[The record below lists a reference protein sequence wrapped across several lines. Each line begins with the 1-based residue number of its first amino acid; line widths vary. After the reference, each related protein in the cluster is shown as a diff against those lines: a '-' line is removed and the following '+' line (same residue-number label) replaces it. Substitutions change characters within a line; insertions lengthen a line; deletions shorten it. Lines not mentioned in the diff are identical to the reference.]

1 MPIGYLETVGSV
13 ALFTLAVLFPPR
25 RPTILAPVIQ
35 MVTHLVNEAPIIGW
49 AWLVFATVTAAVDG
63 ELASTGGLLVAAFAA
78 LTAGGLVVV
87 AVRGLRARATIEN
100 AFRLAHWPSVTA
112 PTMPSGK
119 LQIARRLLLARRL
132 RSILLPLPIRP
143 RSVRRVRNV
152 RYGPHGRY
160 NLADLYMTRDR
171 AGEAMPVL
179 VHLHGG
185 HFDIGAKNREARS
198 LLYRF
203 SQAGWLSIS
212 ANYRLRQAGSFPN
225 SQIDVKRL
233 IAWVRSSGA
242 LYGADPKHIVVAG
255 SSAGAHL
262 TALAALTPNDPRFQP
277 GFELADTSI
286 QGAVCLYG
294 YLGEREAAPMPSSP
308 LAYIRAD
315 APPFLIFVAGN
326 DRLLHPEPADA
337 FVHALND
344 VSENPVLNVR
354 LAGAMHSFDLL
365 PSPRF
370 DAVIDAT
377 ERFANQVL
385 RSRRASVARPDE
397 RDHRSRR
404 RRVDDA

>member
-13 ALFTLAVLFPPR
+13 ALSTLAVLFPPR

-49 AWLVFATVTAAVDG
+49 AWLVFATVTAAVNG

-87 AVRGLRARATIEN
+87 TVRGLRARATIEN
-100 AFRLAHWPSVTA
+100 AFRLAHWPSMTA

-119 LQIARRLLLARRL
+119 LQIARRRLLARRL

-152 RYGPHGRY
+152 SYGPHGRY
-160 NLADLYMTRDR
+160 NLADLYMTRHR
-171 AGEAMPVL
+171 PREPMPVL
-179 VHLHGG
+179 IHLHGG

-233 IAWVRSSGA
+233 IAWVRTSGT

-277 GFELADTSI
+277 GFESADTSI

-294 YLGEREAAPMPSSP
+294 YFGEREHGPTPSTP
-308 LAYIRAD
+308 LSYVRTD
-315 APPFLIFVAGN
+315 APPFLIFAAGN
-326 DRLLHPEPADA
+326 DRLLPPKITEK
-337 FVHALND
+337 FVGLLSE
-344 VSENPVLNVR
+344 VSKNPMLYAR
-354 LAGAMHSFDLL
+354 LPGAMHSFDLL

-370 DAVIDAT
+370 DAVIDAIT
-377 ERFANQVL
+377 RFASQV
-385 RSRRASVARPDE
+385 RP
-397 RDHRSRR
+397 R
-404 RRVDDA
+404 